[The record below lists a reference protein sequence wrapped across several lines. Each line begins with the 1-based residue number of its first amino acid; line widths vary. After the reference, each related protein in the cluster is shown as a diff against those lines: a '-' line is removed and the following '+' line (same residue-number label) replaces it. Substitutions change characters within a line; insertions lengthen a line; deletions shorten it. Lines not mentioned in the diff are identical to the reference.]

1 VTQALIPWLALFVL
15 ASAVIVIAGAMLAR
29 AGDRIA
35 DRTGLGGLFVGMV
48 LVAAATSLP
57 EIAVTVSAALDGA
70 ADLAIG
76 NLLGSSMANMA
87 LLAIVD
93 LAHRGRVW
101 ERADPG
107 HARTAA
113 MAIGLTAIAVL
124 AILQPV
130 GPDLGWIGLA
140 PLLILVGWLSLIAW
154 TRRSP
159 TPAVSA
165 GATSQAESRLA
176 GPAPAAAIPGG
187 ASDATPGASMD
198 GTLRR
203 DLLTFAAAAVII
215 LVAAPLLV
223 MAAEGI
229 AEESGLGA
237 TFVGASFL
245 AFATSL
251 PELATAIAAARIGAY
266 DLAVGSLL
274 GSNAFN
280 MAIILVA
287 DLAYASG
294 PILSAVEP
302 AQAFVGVAA
311 ILLMAIVL
319 AGIVHPTRPRAT
331 RLEPSS
337 AMTLVAYLVLM
348 WLIWGGVA

>member
-1 VTQALIPWLALFVL
+1 MTQALIPWLALFVL
-15 ASAVIVIAGAMLAR
+15 ASAAIVIAGALLAR

-93 LAHRGRVW
+93 LAYRGRVW
-101 ERADPG
+101 EYANPG

-113 MAIGLTAIAVL
+113 MAIGLTALAVL
-124 AILQPV
+124 AILRPI
-130 GPDLGWIGLA
+130 GPDLGPIGLA

-176 GPAPAAAIPGG
+176 GTAPVAASSRG
-187 ASDATPGASMD
+187 ASDAAPSARTD
-198 GTLRR
+198 GTLKR
-203 DLLTFAAAAVII
+203 DLLTFAAAAAII
-215 LVAAPLLV
+215 LVAAPFLV
-223 MAAEGI
+223 TAAEGI

-251 PELATAIAAARIGAY
+251 PELATALAAARIGAY

-302 AQAFVGVAA
+302 GQAFVGVAA
-311 ILLMAIVL
+311 ILLMAIAL
-319 AGIVHPTRPRAT
+319 AGIVHPARPRAA

-337 AMTLVAYLVLM
+337 AMSLVAYLVLM
-348 WLIWGGVA
+348 WLIWGGAA

>member
-1 VTQALIPWLALFVL
+1 VTQQLLAWLAIFVL
-15 ASAVIVIAGAMLAR
+15 ASVVIVLAGALLAR
-29 AGDRIA
+29 SGDRIA

-76 NLLGSSMANMA
+76 NLFGSSMANMA
-87 LLAIVD
+87 LLAVVD
-93 LAHRGRVW
+93 MAYRGRVW
-101 ERADPG
+101 ERASPG

-113 MAIGLTAIAVL
+113 MAIGLTAIPVL
-124 AILQPV
+124 AILQPI
-130 GPDLGWIGLA
+130 GPEVGWIGAA
-140 PLLILVGWLSLIAW
+140 PIVVVVGWLSLIAW

-165 GATSQAESRLA
+165 GVASHAEAQRTPTVVTVS
-176 GPAPAAAIPGG
+176 P
-187 ASDATPGASMD
+187 ASDTRPASRPGIGD
-198 GTLRR
+198 GSLRR
-203 DLLTFAAAAVII
+203 DLLTVGVASVII
-215 LVAAPLLV
+215 LVAAPFLV

-229 AEESGLGA
+229 ALESGLGE

-251 PELATAIAAARIGAY
+251 PELATAIAAVRIGAD
-266 DLAVGSLL
+266 DLAIGSLL

-287 DLAYASG
+287 DLAYTAG

-319 AGIVHPTRPRAT
+319 AGIIHPSRTRAA

-337 AMTLVAYLVLM
+337 VMTLLTYLVLM
-348 WLIWGGVA
+348 GLIWSGRA